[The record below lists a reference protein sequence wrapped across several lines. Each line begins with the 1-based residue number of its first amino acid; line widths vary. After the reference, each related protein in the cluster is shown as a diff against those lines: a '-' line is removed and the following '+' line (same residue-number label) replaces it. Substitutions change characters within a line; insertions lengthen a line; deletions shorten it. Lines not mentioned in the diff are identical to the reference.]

1 MGLPSWP
8 VIADIFDGALVVAV
22 VATVLTLGL
31 SMTMGEVLASV
42 RRRRLFVAL
51 ILVNVLVIPVL
62 AWAIA
67 TAMPLSRAQTA
78 AMLVSTAGAGGA
90 GGLKATQLARANL
103 PLAVT
108 LVIALQLTNLVVLP
122 AWLHVALPAATIET
136 APLLARLV
144 GLILVPLA
152 LSMLVRARWPGSARL
167 VGPLVRLCDVSVVV
181 ALVAGVVST
190 RMQIAAAMHG
200 WFIPSALLVVGVA
213 MAMGALPGRRVR
225 ADRDTGALVSG
236 MRFAALALIVI
247 GAQSGDSATY
257 LAPALV
263 YALLDLAVA
272 IGAGL
277 LLGRRSRQLVPMAP

>member
-190 RMQIAAAMHG
+190 RTQIAAAMHG

>member
-152 LSMLVRARWPGSARL
+152 LSMLVRARWPGSAWL
-167 VGPLVRLCDVSVVV
+167 VGPLVRLCDVSIVV

>member
-122 AWLHVALPAATIET
+122 AWLHAALPAATIET

-190 RMQIAAAMHG
+190 RTQIAAAMHG

>member
-152 LSMLVRARWPGSARL
+152 LSMLVRARWPGSARA
-167 VGPLVRLCDVSVVV
+167 VIRRQKRPSVLFSPICRRSP
-181 ALVAGVVST
+181 APPCWRWPARST
-190 RMQIAAAMHG
+190 
-200 WFIPSALLVVGVA
+200 V
-213 MAMGALPGRRVR
+213 
-225 ADRDTGALVSG
+225 
-236 MRFAALALIVI
+236 
-247 GAQSGDSATY
+247 
-257 LAPALV
+257 
-263 YALLDLAVA
+263 
-272 IGAGL
+272 
-277 LLGRRSRQLVPMAP
+277 GRRS

>member
-167 VGPLVRLCDVSVVV
+167 VGPLVRLCDVSIVV